1 MNNIWMQRMMKY
13 YQKYAELMRGRY
25 GRFDQINKALLIF
38 WVLMLV
44 FARWI
49 PFYLGN
55 ILALIALGLILYR
68 FCSKRIY
75 PRSNENQK
83 FIQMI
88 DRIKDFLKGKK
99 GTYRYFKCPE
109 CKQKMRAPKG
119 RGKIKVTCKNCQ
131 TQFVKK
137 V

>member
-1 MNNIWMQRMMKY
+1 MQRMMKY

-25 GRFDQINKALLIF
+25 GRFDQINKALVIF
-38 WVLMLV
+38 WVVMLIV
-44 FARWI
+44 DRWI
-49 PFYLGN
+49 PFYIGN
-55 ILALIALGLILYR
+55 ILAIIAFGLILYR

-83 FIQMI
+83 FIRLI
-88 DRIKDFLKGKK
+88 ERTKDFLKGKK
-99 GTYRYFKCPE
+99 GPYRYFKCPE

>member
-1 MNNIWMQRMMKY
+1 MGNIWLQRLTKV

-25 GRFDQINKALLIF
+25 GRLDQINKALLIV
-38 WVLMLV
+38 WAVMMLLD
-44 FARWI
+44 RWI
-49 PFYLGN
+49 PLYIGY
-55 ILALIALGLILYR
+55 ILSIVAFGMVLYR
-68 FCSKRIY
+68 FCSKKIY

-83 FIQMI
+83 FIQWLA
-88 DRIKDFLKGKK
+88 RVKDFFKGKK
-99 GTYRYFKCPE
+99 APYRYFKCPE

-119 RGKIKVTCKNCQ
+119 RGKIKVTCKNCH